1 MSELKFE
8 KYKKIQNYAEGRN
21 LLKTQWKN
29 HQKSSEMVLDLLR
42 FRLVLLFQWLCSFLS
57 CFSNKITVFWGGL
70 KAENTSSDE
79 YFSRTPF
86 WCVAAGHAAFKSTT
100 KSCSKNIIF
109 ARFSEIPDV

>member
-1 MSELKFE
+1 ME
-8 KYKKIQNYAEGRN
+8 KP
-21 LLKTQWKN
+21 L
-29 HQKSSEMVLDLLR
+29 KSSEMGLDLLR

-86 WCVAAGHAAFKSTT
+86 WCVAAGHAAFKSFILFGRY
-100 KSCSKNIIF
+100 KIIGVQ
-109 ARFSEIPDV
+109 AILHI

>member
-1 MSELKFE
+1 M
-8 KYKKIQNYAEGRN
+8 
-21 LLKTQWKN
+21 
-29 HQKSSEMVLDLLR
+29 QKSSEMVLALLR

-86 WCVAAGHAAFKSTT
+86 WCVAAGHAAFKVNAQGYTDLLNWT
-100 KSCSKNIIF
+100 AVYKS
-109 ARFSEIPDV
+109 ARTSQFQQSVQE